1 MIETILHKDI
11 PFDEGNY
18 QLIEYLDN
26 YQIADGKKVKVKEIG
41 QKIAQTNAFF
51 FDYLKEYHIPTAFL
65 RKDGENS

>member
-41 QKIAQTNAFF
+41 KKVHK
-51 FDYLKEYHIPTAFL
+51 LMPSFL
-65 RKDGENS
+65 II